1 MSFDL
6 IGVKYNP
13 SVARLAERLTD
24 LAEAK
29 HDNVFFSNV
38 ADRATSWRQR
48 ESGWSEIV
56 DFFRTLPR
64 FPKLDP
70 MTLLCAKLTVTIGG
84 NPDDYTFVYD
94 QALTPEMPP
103 DPRMQAR
110 NAIDVH
116 RYVTMLE
123 AQTRK

>member
-24 LAEAK
+24 LAAER
-29 HDNVFFSNV
+29 DTDFFANV
-38 ADRATSWRQR
+38 ADRVTSWRQR
-48 ESGWSEIV
+48 EGGWSEIV
-56 DFFRTLPR
+56 EFFRTLPR

-70 MTLLCAKLTVTIGG
+70 MTLLCAQLTVTIGG

-94 QALTPEMPP
+94 QALTPDVAP

-116 RYVTMLE
+116 RYVTMLG
-123 AQTRK
+123 AQSRK